1 MNRKPP
7 MSHGPA
13 RPMTCE
19 EVREQLADHMLGTL
33 PELQAAAVR
42 SHLRG
47 CGACRADAARLDQG
61 ISLFATAAHAAEPPA
76 ELKERVM
83 GALAEEWS
91 EAPAERPRAPVSRW
105 LAIAAA
111 VLAFAGVLAWA
122 GFSQVQAAT
131 RSRNDAASYR
141 SFLGALGG
149 RNVRVA
155 VLKSASSA
163 ALEGSAILYDSDRGQ
178 SWILVLARPPSYTGA
193 VEVSVWVPGGPA
205 IQLRP
210 LKIDA
215 AGDAST
221 WLVTSSDI
229 SRFTHVTLRS
239 PDGAVLASGVTV
251 SED

>member
-1 MNRKPP
+1 
-7 MSHGPA
+7 
-13 RPMTCE
+13 MTCE

-91 EAPAERPRAPVSRW
+91 EVPAGRPRAPVSRW

-111 VLAFAGVLAWA
+111 ALAFAGVLAWA
-122 GFSQVQAAT
+122 SFSQVQAT

-178 SWILVLARPPSYTGA
+178 SWILVLARTPSYTGA

-205 IQLRP
+205 IRLRP